1 MPEVL
6 DAPTAPP
13 SAGGCRC
20 HNCGADLVGPFCHAC
35 GQQDLPL
42 ELPAREILRGALGDV
57 FAWDGRFWVSTRLLL
72 RRPGY
77 LAREWADGRRGRY
90 VPPLRLF
97 VIVSLL
103 FVGINAT
110 YAVAKDWLDVPI
122 GHDDADTHGEDAA
135 EGAEPTRFEAAGR
148 QYVQAAFGLG
158 HQWFFLLMPLG
169 GFGLYVLYHGRRPSY
184 ASHFVVA
191 IHVFSVVVL
200 VIGALRLVRLGYV
213 LVPPHERLSHAHSA
227 LDTLLMVGAFLG
239 SYAYAA
245 LSVKRF
251 YGVGTWKAVASAP
264 AVLVAPVV
272 VGAGI
277 LLAGMLLV
285 FAWVASG
292 G

>member
-1 MPEVL
+1 M
-6 DAPTAPP
+6 A
-13 SAGGCRC
+13 
-20 HNCGADLVGPFCHAC
+20 GPFCHAC
-35 GQQDLPL
+35 GQRDLPL
-42 ELPAREILRGALGDV
+42 DLPAREILRGALGDV
-57 FAWDGRFWVSTRLLL
+57 FAWDGRFWLSVRLLI
-72 RRPGY
+72 RRPGF
-77 LAREWADGRRGRY
+77 LACEWAEGRRAQY

-103 FVGINAT
+103 FVGISGA
-110 YAVAKDWLDVPI
+110 YSVAKDGLGVPI
-122 GHDDADTHGEDAA
+122 GHDHVETVD
-135 EGAEPTRFEAAGR
+135 EGEPTQFEAVGER
-148 QYVQAAFGLG
+148 YMEAALGLG

-169 GFGLYVLYHGRRPSY
+169 GFGLYVLYHNRRRSY
-184 ASHFVVA
+184 AAHFVLA

-200 VIGALRLVRLGYV
+200 VIGAVRLVRFGYV
-213 LVPPHERLSHAHSA
+213 LVPPHASLSHAQPVA
-227 LDTLLMVGAFLG
+227 NNLLMLAALLV

-251 YGVGTWKAVASAP
+251 YGVGMWKAVASAP

-277 LLAGMLLV
+277 LLAGMLIV